1 MLEKMHKNNQNP
13 ERVKCTY
20 LLTYLPAMGFPLN
33 VGGKAGIEAEF
44 WKKH

>member
-13 ERVKCTY
+13 ESQVHLLTY
-20 LLTYLPAMGFPLN
+20 LLTSNGFSIEC
-33 VGGKAGIEAEF
+33 GGKAGIEAEF